1 MQICLTVLNGE
12 SSKSNGKSFTNSSTL
27 MLVRKFLLMADNRL
41 ELPCG
46 EPLVEVC
53 LPCKFRYP
61 VCFSHGLMYEC
72 QCSTSLSQ
80 SSIWTC
86 SNYSYVEFCQYFYCA
101 VKNSSVQTFYIFIFL
116 CIAKRSIFKGHNW
129 MFEEHRQGLPWTFC
143 LSSSLCHAPSISTF
157 LILCDHFSLLFCCF
171 MHWLLFLAGLN
182 LLLLSSC
189 IVSGLSRKICDRLL

>member
-41 ELPCG
+41 ELPCS

-53 LPCKFRYP
+53 LPCEFRYP

-72 QCSTSLSQ
+72 QCSASLSQ
-80 SSIWTC
+80 ASVWTC

-116 CIAKRSIFKGHNW
+116 CIAKRSIFKGYDW

-143 LSSSLCHAPSISTF
+143 LSSCLWIAM
-157 LILCDHFSLLFCCF
+157 LQVYK
-171 MHWLLFLAGLN
+171 LFLLCVTTSVSFLA
-182 LLLLSSC
+182 LLHALTGFFSC
-189 IVSGLSRKICDRLL
+189 WIKPTSFKPMRCFRAF